1 MQIDLDLTQQLKWL
15 TGNQYPIEQNKI
27 AEDYNTA
34 PAIMFAR
41 RNQVQDLF
49 LNGST
54 GLNHS
59 EYDVEIYG
67 TDIDAVDAAAE
78 MLRAPLNGYAG
89 QMGLTFIC
97 ASFVTDHSDDY
108 TPKVDLNT
116 DEGLH
121 VQTFAL
127 RLIHL

>member
-1 MQIDLDLTQQLKWL
+1 MQIDLDLTQQLQFL
-15 TGNQYPIEQNKI
+15 TFSQYPVEQNKI
-27 AEDYNTA
+27 AEDYSVA
-34 PAIMFAR
+34 PAIMFVR

-49 LNGST
+49 LGGQT
-54 GLNHS
+54 GLNES
-59 EYDVEIYG
+59 EYDIEIYG

-78 MLRAPLNGYAG
+78 LLRTPLNGFSG
-89 QMGLTFIC
+89 NMGLTFVY
-97 ASFVTDHSDDY
+97 AAFVTDHSDDY
-108 TPKVDLNT
+108 TPKVELQT

>member
-1 MQIDLDLTQQLKWL
+1 MQIDLDLTQQITWL
-15 TGNQYPIEQNKI
+15 TANQYPVEQNKI
-27 AEDYNTA
+27 AEDYSVA
-34 PAIMFAR
+34 PAIMFVR

-49 LNGST
+49 LNGNT
-54 GLNHS
+54 GLNES
-59 EYDVEIYG
+59 EYDIEIYG

-78 MLRAPLNGYAG
+78 LLRTPLNGFSG
-89 QMGLTFIC
+89 SMGLTFVY
-97 ASFVTDHSDDY
+97 AAFVTDHSDDY
-108 TPKVDLNT
+108 TPKVELQT

>member
-1 MQIDLDLTQQLKWL
+1 MQIDLDLTSQLQWL
-15 TGNQYPIEQNKI
+15 TSNQYPVEQNKI
-27 AEDYNTA
+27 AEDYSVA
-34 PAIMFAR
+34 PAIMFVR

-49 LNGST
+49 LNGNI
-54 GLNHS
+54 GINES
-59 EYDVEIYG
+59 EYDIEIYG

-78 MLRAPLNGYAG
+78 LLRTPLNGFTG
-89 QMGLTFIC
+89 NMGLTFVY
-97 ASFVTDHSDDY
+97 AAFVTDHSDDY
-108 TPKVDLNT
+108 TPKVELQT